1 VWWSYRIV
9 NYKDFIMIHINKFTA
24 KVLDDLANY
33 SVSIMRGELL
43 KQDHDYTLKLT
54 KSIRGKRRKTSTGR
68 KVEIVMEDYG
78 IDIDKGYTA
87 ETAKNR
93 LARIGFDSYVDQLRV
108 WWIEKKGADEE
119 VAEILAQ
126 GTLRKHLERGYRSK
140 RSGGSQ
146 GFIDYA
152 SGFTEK
158 AASDILGNRD
168 LFTIALYDELKSLGG
183 KNVKVTIKE
192 VAGGNSNIT
201 FGRNFED
208 IF

>member
-1 VWWSYRIV
+1 
-9 NYKDFIMIHINKFTA
+9 MIYINRFTA

-33 SVSIMRGELL
+33 SVSVMRGELL
-43 KQDHDYTLKLT
+43 KQDHNYTLKLT
-54 KSIRGKRRKTSTGR
+54 KSIRGKRRKTSSGR

-93 LARIGFDSYVDQLRV
+93 LARIGIASYVEQLRV

-126 GTLRKHLERGYRSK
+126 STLRKHLEKGYRSR
-140 RSGGSQ
+140 RSAGK
-146 GFIDYA
+146 GFIEYA
-152 SGFTEK
+152 SEFTAK
-158 AASDILGNRD
+158 AASDILENRD
-168 LFTIALYDELKSLGG
+168 LFTVALYDELKALGG
-183 KNVKVTIKE
+183 KKVKVTIKE
-192 VAGGNSNIT
+192 VAGGNSNIG
-201 FGRNFED
+201 FSRNFSD

>member
-1 VWWSYRIV
+1 
-9 NYKDFIMIHINKFTA
+9 MIHINKFTA

-54 KSIRGKRRKTSTGR
+54 NSIRGKRRKTSTGR

-78 IDIDKGYTA
+78 LVIDEGYDSAEAKDRLDKIGYA
-87 ETAKNR
+87 
-93 LARIGFDSYVDQLRV
+93 SYVNQLKE
-108 WWIEKKGADEE
+108 WWIEKKGVSEE
-119 VAEILAQ
+119 AAEILAPY
-126 GTLRKHLERGYRSK
+126 TLKKHLQKGYKSK
-140 RSGGSQ
+140 RSSGK
-146 GFIDYA
+146 GFIEYA
-152 SGFTEK
+152 SDFTEK

>member
-1 VWWSYRIV
+1 
-9 NYKDFIMIHINKFTA
+9 MIHINRFTA

-33 SVSIMRGELL
+33 SVSIMKGELL
-43 KQDHDYTLKLT
+43 KRDHNYTLKLT
-54 KSIRGKRRKTSTGR
+54 NSIRGKRRKTSTGR

-78 IDIDKGYTA
+78 LVIDDGYDSA
-87 ETAKNR
+87 DAKDR
-93 LARIGFDSYVDQLRV
+93 LAKIGYASYVNQLKE
-108 WWIEKKGADEE
+108 WWIEKKGVSEE
-119 VAEILAQ
+119 AAEILAPY
-126 GTLRKHLERGYRSK
+126 TLKKHLQKGYKSK
-140 RSGGSQ
+140 RSSGK
-146 GFIDYA
+146 GFIEYA